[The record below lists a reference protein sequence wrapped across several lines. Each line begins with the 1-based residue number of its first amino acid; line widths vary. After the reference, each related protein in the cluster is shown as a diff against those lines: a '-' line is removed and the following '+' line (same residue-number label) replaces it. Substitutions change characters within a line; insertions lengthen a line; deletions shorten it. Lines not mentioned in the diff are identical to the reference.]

1 VKVESLLISA
11 FEHTNLG
18 KGKLKMTTTITTL
31 KKQLKAANRRVDK
44 AIDIYR
50 IFTSKL
56 FMPWGDKIVNVAD
69 IVFHRKGSFEYA
81 SDLSEQFYRRGR
93 GGKFYV
99 KPFDCEKRQ
108 PCTWCT
114 FCDGSACDNDSGE
127 KFYCRD
133 YLDLREL
140 EAAID
145 KATDERERLLS
156 ELEAAGVDPYTEKD
170 LW

>member
-1 VKVESLLISA
+1 MKVESLLISA

-44 AIDIYR
+44 AIDRYR
-50 IFTSKL
+50 IFASKL
-56 FMPWGDKIVNVAD
+56 FMPWGDRIVNVAD
-69 IVFHRKGSFEYA
+69 IVFHRNGSIENA
-81 SDLSEQFYRRGR
+81 TDLSWTFYRRGR
-93 GGKFYV
+93 GGKFYE
-99 KPFDCEKRQ
+99 KPQ
-108 PCTWCT
+108 PNPNREGFTERAW
-114 FCDGSACDNDSGE
+114 DNFRKVYQLVGQ
-127 KFYCRD
+127 D
-133 YLDLREL
+133 YLDLCKL

-156 ELEAAGVDPYTEKD
+156 ELEAAGVNPYKEKD